1 MKIVVLN
8 GSPRVNGN
16 TAAMTKA
23 FAEGA
28 AEAGHEVEIVPVAK
42 LKIAGCLGCEYCHTK
57 GGGKCVQKDDMR
69 KLYPL
74 LEEAEMIVFA
84 SPIYCPWVFSTIAVC
99 DS

>member
-28 AEAGHEVEIVPVAK
+28 AEAGQR
-42 LKIAGCLGCEYCHTK
+42 AGPQRREEQK
-57 GGGKCVQKDDMR
+57 GVGG
-69 KLYPL
+69 
-74 LEEAEMIVFA
+74 E
-84 SPIYCPWVFSTIAVC
+84 
-99 DS
+99 